1 MTLKLSINLQIIE
14 IIEFDIAKSL
24 IIKYNQEYKANQKA
38 KFEMN

>member
-14 IIEFDIAKSL
+14 IIEFDIAKL
-24 IIKYNQEYKANQKA
+24 FIIKYNWEYKANQKA